1 MNHSKKTYL
10 RPTVEKVL
18 MDNDI
23 SLALESPWG
32 DPAPMFSVME
42 FSPEVMP
49 VETIMP
55 GL

>member
-1 MNHSKKTYL
+1 MNEIKRTYSC
-10 RPTVEKVL
+10 PYIEKVL

-32 DPAPMFSVME
+32 DPAVFGAMETPPELPM
-42 FSPEVMP
+42 
-49 VETIMP
+49 ETLTP

>member
-1 MNHSKKTYL
+1 MNKKKPYL
-10 RPTVEKVL
+10 SPNIEKVL

-32 DPAPMFSVME
+32 DPVAFSALDFSTETMPM
-42 FSPEVMP
+42 
-49 VETIMP
+49 ETLMP